1 MKKVG
6 WLIGLGLIIITVCM
20 GYLIKQGISLR
31 SAPLIQ
37 PSVMDADRANVATS
51 VIQRMHQ
58 NFEDV
63 DYAIFGVAEKAE
75 DQQLIRMM
83 AEEYE
88 KVFKAPVQF
97 LVQNDSVTAD
107 VVAACT
113 RPCWILTGFEK
124 AHTLAGVNTWMQDNL
139 ISQQKPFLSL
149 TIVDFQVGEPG
160 DDVVSDECHQQ
171 KRLSFDCLVP
181 VSVREIKRRMKKPD
195 QKYFF
200 LRQYNGEDFFLFLQK

>member
-6 WLIGLGLIIITVCM
+6 WLIGLGLVIITVCM
-20 GYLIKQGISLR
+20 AYLVKQGISLR

-37 PSVMDADRANVATS
+37 PSVMDADRTNVAVS

-63 DYAIFGVAEKAE
+63 DYAIFGVADKAE
-75 DQQLIRMM
+75 DQQLVRMM

-88 KVFKAPVQF
+88 KVFKAPVRF
-97 LVQNDSVTAD
+97 LVQNESVTAD
-107 VVAACT
+107 VVAACE
-113 RPCWILTGFEK
+113 RPCWILTGFEQ
-124 AHTLAGVNTWMQDNL
+124 AHTMSGANEWMKTNL
-139 ISQQKPFLSL
+139 LSQQKPFLSL
-149 TIVDFQVGEPG
+149 TIMDFQG
-160 DDVVSDECHQQ
+160 DEVVSQECHQQ

>member
-1 MKKVG
+1 MKKINV
-6 WLIGLGLIIITVCM
+6 LIICSLLVVTACM
-20 GYLIKQGISLR
+20 LYLVKQGISLR

-37 PSVMDADRANVATS
+37 PSVMDADKKNVAVS

-63 DYAIFGVAEKAE
+63 DYVVLGVKEDSPE
-75 DQQLIRMM
+75 DQQLVRMM

-88 KVFKAPVQF
+88 KVFKAPVRF
-97 LVQNDSVTAD
+97 LVQNESISEEVMQ
-107 VVAACT
+107 ACT
-113 RPCWILTGFEK
+113 RPCWILSTPEK
-124 AHTLAGVNTWMQDNL
+124 THFLDGSNAWADQHL
-139 ISQQKPFLSL
+139 IPLQKPYLSL
-149 TIVDFQVGEPG
+149 SIMSFTG
-160 DDVVSDECHQQ
+160 DEQVSDECHQQ